1 MSTNVST
8 TQNNQPAVA
17 KNIQQLLQ
25 SDLVKGRLQ
34 EILGKRA
41 STFATSLIQ
50 ISNSSD
56 MLKKAEPTSLLNAA
70 LLATTLDLPLN
81 NSLGHSWIVPF
92 NNKQKDGTYRVEAQ
106 FQIGFKGLKNLAIR
120 SGQFKELVAKAVYE
134 GQVVEDDSFLGYKF
148 EWRSKSSDKV
158 IGYASYFKLI
168 SGFESTFYMTIE
180 ELEAHGKK
188 YSQTFKKYGS
198 GLWKDDFDKM
208 CLKTISKLHLNSG
221 EAPLSIEMR
230 SAVTADQSVVKNYDG
245 EETIDVDYVDNTQ
258 PQKVEISDEE
268 KAIAQFKE
276 VLLTISNL
284 DELKSMEESSD
295 TFTKEEMALI
305 TAKRKELTKK

>member
-1 MSTNVST
+1 MSNVTT

-25 SDLVKGRLQ
+25 SDMVKGRLQ

-81 NSLGHSWIVPF
+81 NSLGHAWIVPF

-134 GQVVEDDSFLGYKF
+134 GQVVDDDSFLGYKF
-148 EWRSKSSDKV
+148 DWKNKSSDKV

-168 SGFESTFYMTIE
+168 SGFESTFYMTVE

>member
-25 SDLVKGRLQ
+25 SDMVKGRLQ

-81 NSLGHSWIVPF
+81 NSLGHAWIVPF

-134 GQVVEDDSFLGYKF
+134 GQVVDDDSFLGYKF
-148 EWRSKSSDKV
+148 DWKNKSSDKV

-168 SGFESTFYMTIE
+168 SGFESTFYMTVE

>member
-56 MLKKAEPTSLLNAA
+56 MLKKADPTSLLNAA

>member
-1 MSTNVST
+1 MSNVTT

-25 SDLVKGRLQ
+25 SDMVKGRLQ

-81 NSLGHSWIVPF
+81 NSLGHAWIVPF

-134 GQVVEDDSFLGYKF
+134 GQVVDDDSFLGYKF
-148 EWRSKSSDKV
+148 DWKNKSSEKV

-168 SGFESTFYMTIE
+168 SGFESTFYMTVE

>member
-1 MSTNVST
+1 MSNLT
-8 TQNNQPAVA
+8 TTGNNAPAQA

-25 SDLVKGRLQ
+25 SDMVKGRLQ

-41 STFATSLIQ
+41 GTFATSLIQ
-50 ISNSSD
+50 IANSSEL
-56 MLKKAEPTSLLNAA
+56 LKKAEPTSLLNAA

-134 GQVVEDDSFLGYKF
+134 GQVVEDDSFVGYHFNWKG
-148 EWRSKSSDKV
+148 KTSDKV

-168 SGFESTFYMTIE
+168 SGFESTFYMTVE
-180 ELEAHGKK
+180 ELEAHGKR

-221 EAPLSIEMR
+221 EAPLSVEMR
-230 SAVTADQSVVKNYDG
+230 SAVTADQSVVKDYDG
-245 EETIDVDYVDNTQ
+245 GETIDVDYVDNT
-258 PQKVEISDEE
+258 PEKAVEVSQEE

-284 DELKSMEESSD
+284 DELKSMEESAD